1 MRYTVVDIGSNTM
14 RMSVYDDRNG
24 TMRHIMSEKE
34 LIGLIGYTADGVL
47 SDEGIL
53 RVTETLHDFKE
64 TSDAI
69 GSDVFSAFATA
80 GLRNIKNT
88 QHAADIIRERTGVSV
103 SIISGEEEARLD
115 FVGAYKG
122 VNLDCGLMVDMG
134 GGSTELVRFCGA
146 HIENSVSLPFGSLYL
161 YKNFV
166 REILPNDGEL
176 KKIGT
181 FVSEQLE
188 SIEWLTGIG
197 DNLCLIGG
205 TSRAAARLRQEF
217 FDHKQSELQ
226 GFSFDAND
234 ISSLLKQIKGS
245 KRKSSRVITRVT
257 PERLHTILPG
267 LCAFSRIIKRAGCKT
282 ITISRNGVRE
292 GYLHEYVL
300 GGAAK

>member
-24 TMRHIMSEKE
+24 NVRHIMSEKE
-34 LIGLIGYTADGVL
+34 LVGLIGYTSDGVL

-53 RVTETLHDFKE
+53 RVTETLSDFKE

-88 QHAADIIRERTGVSV
+88 QHAVDIIRGNTGVSV
-103 SIISGEEEARLD
+103 TIIGGDEEARLD
-115 FVGAYKG
+115 FVGAYNC
-122 VNLDCGLMVDMG
+122 VNLDCGLMIDMG
-134 GGSTELVRFCGA
+134 GGSTELVRFCGSN
-146 HIENSVSLPFGSLYL
+146 IENSVSLPFGSLYL

-166 REILPNDGEL
+166 RKILPDNGEL
-176 KKIGT
+176 KKIDT

-188 SIEWLTGIG
+188 GIEWLTGTG

-217 FDHKQSELQ
+217 FDHRQSELQ
-226 GFSFDAND
+226 GFSFDATD
-234 ISSLLKQIKGS
+234 ISRLLKQITGE

-267 LCAFSRIIKRAGCKT
+267 LCALSRIIKRAGCKT

-300 GGAAK
+300 GGATK